1 MVEHLKYFDLTG
13 NIIGLA
19 MEVHRNIGGGNFTEN
34 IFHRALLKEFNANG
48 ISYESE
54 KKMDVFYKG
63 EIIGQK
69 RLDILIQNKVLIE
82 IKVLSSLELIHFNQ
96 VINYLKAFN
105 LEVSLLLNLGT
116 KSLEFKRFVNNT
128 L

>member
-105 LEVSLLLNLGT
+105 PEVGLLLNLGT